1 MVRTKI
7 YSCNIYVNC
16 LAQKFPNNEGELVLQ
31 EVVPDHQ
38 ISLEDSASDILRYHY
53 GTLSQYLHH
62 PINVAQLLCEEKV
75 ISDTTLSY
83 VQDSGRSQSERK
95 TILLKALRS
104 AVHISHH
111 NLEVFASVLKHSS
124 ENVKIGNAIFN
135 DYG

>member
-1 MVRTKI
+1 MI
-7 YSCNIYVNC
+7 FYVNC
-16 LAQKFPNNEGELVLQ
+16 LAQKFPNNEGEPVLQ

-75 ISDTTLSY
+75 ISDTTLSH
-83 VQDSGRSQSERK
+83 VQDSGRSQSERR
-95 TILLKALRS
+95 TVLLKALRS
-104 AVHISHH
+104 AVHINHH